1 MILSEQEV
9 TWLSEQVFSTL
20 LPHVNFVLGS
30 VLLAVI

>member
-9 TWLSEQVFSTL
+9 TLLSEQVFSPL

-30 VLLAVI
+30 VLLAII